1 MPLVGAVSFVVLA
14 VLEAFDG
21 TLGGAAWRAAFAVV
35 CALQAWST
43 LATRTSVD
51 ADGLHVRMPPSKALD
66 LAWDEVADILVQRE
80 PREPPRILVETT
92 AGAQHR
98 PFYVP
103 VDDVEELRAWWRVH
117 RTHALEW

>member
-1 MPLVGAVSFVVLA
+1 
-14 VLEAFDG
+14 
-21 TLGGAAWRAAFAVV
+21 
-35 CALQAWST
+35 
-43 LATRTSVD
+43 
-51 ADGLHVRMPPSKALD
+51 MPPSKALD

-103 VDDVEELRAWWRVH
+103 VDDVEELRASWRVH